1 MKKKE
6 VLKKLD
12 ELVPQIM
19 DEVKWTKIEATA
31 AVVQTYRSFRHVAK
45 LQGLHESNVKRRC
58 EKFILSYEK

>member
-1 MKKKE
+1 MKKTE

-12 ELVPQIM
+12 QLVPQLR

-31 AVVQTYRSFRHVAK
+31 ALVQTYRQFRHVGK
-45 LQGLHESNVKRRC
+45 LQGLNESNVKRRC

>member
-1 MKKKE
+1 MRKKE

-19 DEVKWTKIEATA
+19 DEFKWTKIEATA
-31 AVVQTYRSFRHVAK
+31 AVVQKYRNFRHVAK
-45 LQGLHESNVKRRC
+45 LQELHESNVKRRC